1 MVYVKI
7 KARVEILCEGN
18 FQNLSRKKKGMLW
31 LQKET
36 VIASVM
42 PEGEIQDPVGSRGMV
57 GCRAGWRRRR

>member
-1 MVYVKI
+1 MSKSRQELKFYVKGTSKI
-7 KARVEILCEGN
+7 SLG
-18 FQNLSRKKKGMLW
+18 KKKGMLW

-42 PEGEIQDPVGSRGMV
+42 PEDEIQDPVGSRGMV